1 MSQTSILLPAMA
13 LAGWTLCV
21 LLLLPYHRFKAVRAG
36 HVNAHDFKHGE
47 SPRVPPS
54 VSIPN
59 RNLMNLLE
67 IPVLFYFVSIVIF
80 VSQLTDSVAVGL
92 AWSYVIL
99 RVLHSLI
106 HLTYND
112 VIHRLV
118 AFAASNA
125 VLVVLWLRVG
135 IALVSDNSAAGA

>member
-1 MSQTSILLPAMA
+1 MA